1 MEGKEEGRKKR
12 GRREGGRKKRRE
24 EGGRV
29 GGREKKERGGREGGR
44 REERGRE
51 DKEESVGRESSGW
64 VRGNKHSLVGQTRVV
79 RVLSSL
85 TPWIKTWQLVTF

>member
-1 MEGKEEGRKKR
+1 MGRRGWKGRGRKEE
-12 GRREGGRKKRRE
+12 EGE

-51 DKEESVGRESSGW
+51 DEGESVGRESSGW

-79 RVLSSL
+79 KVLCLTHSL
-85 TPWIKTWQLVTF
+85 D